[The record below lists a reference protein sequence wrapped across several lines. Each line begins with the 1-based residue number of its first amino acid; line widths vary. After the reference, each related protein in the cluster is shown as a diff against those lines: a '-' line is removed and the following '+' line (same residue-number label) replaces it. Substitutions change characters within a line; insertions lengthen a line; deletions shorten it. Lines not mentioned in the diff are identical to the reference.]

1 MKFVETDFKDFNI
14 TPELLAI
21 INDAEQVDEICEMS
35 EVEVDAAKIRFLIK
49 STFEYVSNV
58 KDTVAEVNLFIHQ
71 YLFETAELI
80 QNETDMRKY
89 CTYLFAM
96 NEFTKYIK

>member
-35 EVEVDAAKIRFLIK
+35 EVEVDAAKVRFLIK
-49 STFEYVSNV
+49 STFEYVSSV

-80 QNETDMRKY
+80 QNETDIQKY